1 MELRQL
7 EYFQAVSRLNSITKA
22 ADQFRIA
29 QPSVTVAIK
38 KLEEELGVQLFD
50 RGQRQ
55 ISLTSEGRIFLQRIE
70 DILNRL
76 HDSVKEMQDYRLL
89 YKGSIKIGITPIIGA
104 MLFPYI
110 FDKFCKVYPQFEL
123 TFIEGGSLFIRNQL
137 EQGEIDI
144 GILIV
149 TNASSHLDTVP
160 VATRQVLVCLPQDHP
175 LGSLPEIPFAE
186 LREYSFILFK
196 EDTYSRQMIL
206 EECAKYEFTPNIIFS
221 SRQIETILS
230 LVEQGIGIS
239 FLPDAIVGKHSYIIS
254 RPLANPLFIQAGLAW
269 NRGRYLSNAAR
280 AFVDFVSTTFS
291 AV

>member
-55 ISLTSEGRIFLQRIE
+55 ISLTSEGRVFLQRIE

-89 YKGSIKIGITPIIGA
+89 HKGSIKIGITPIIGA

-110 FDKFCKVYPQFEL
+110 FDKFCKVYPHFEL

-149 TNASSHLDTVP
+149 TNASSHLNTVP
-160 VATRQVLVCLPQDHP
+160 VATRQVLVCLPHDHP
-175 LGSLPEIPFAE
+175 LSSMSEIPFSE

-239 FLPDAIVGKHSYIIS
+239 FLPDAILRKHSYIIS
-254 RPLANPLFIQAGLAW
+254 RPLSSPLFIQAGLAW
-269 NRGRYLSNAAR
+269 NKERYLSNAAK
-280 AFVDFVSTTFS
+280 AFVDFVSSTFS
-291 AV
+291 TD

>member
-38 KLEEELGVQLFD
+38 KLEEELGVKLFD

-239 FLPDAIVGKHSYIIS
+239 FLPDAIVGKHSYIVS

>member
-291 AV
+291 VV